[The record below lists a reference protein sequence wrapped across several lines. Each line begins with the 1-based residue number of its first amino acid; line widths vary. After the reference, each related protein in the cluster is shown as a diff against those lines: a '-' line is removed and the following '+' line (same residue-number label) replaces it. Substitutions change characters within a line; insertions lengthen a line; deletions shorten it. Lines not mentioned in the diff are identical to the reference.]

1 MNTPLRASAAVTSV
15 SWGTRISLDCDYE
28 GAAAQASG
36 VSYGL
41 TVIADD
47 GSRHS
52 LGTWT
57 VAPGHHTKFTSGT
70 SLPDSTLRAIEIV
83 NNTGKPVL
91 SLSL

>member
-1 MNTPLRASAAVTSV
+1 VV
-15 SWGTRISLDCDYE
+15 
-28 GAAAQASG
+28 
-36 VSYGL
+36 
-41 TVIADD
+41 ADD

-57 VAPGHHTKFTSGT
+57 VAPGRHTKFTSGT
-70 SLPDSTLRAIEIV
+70 SLPDSTLRTIEIV